1 MEIFMVSPAP
11 CRNPLASPLD
21 EGACSSKCQG
31 SEMKQ
36 KSWETSMGEL
46 KLSGVFLMSRSDR
59 QTLISQCPLV
69 ERSGVHCFP
78 VDFPLELLQSTLNAQ
93 GPFQIPWLWRRFWI
107 SRRAHPSSSSN
118 LTEPLVTYRLHVLTI
133 IIPGAWIRYIYH
145 ISMVRSERR

>member
-1 MEIFMVSPAP
+1 MSRAPSPRTNPHRSYAGAWLGSRPSGEEADLFHDPRYPKMEIFMVSPAP
-11 CRNPLASPLD
+11 CLNPLASPLD

-93 GPFQIPWLWRRFWI
+93 GPFQIPWL
-107 SRRAHPSSSSN
+107 
-118 LTEPLVTYRLHVLTI
+118 
-133 IIPGAWIRYIYH
+133 
-145 ISMVRSERR
+145 